1 MLAVCGLFAVV
12 LLFGGLPLFV
22 VCCCFCFVVVLC
34 GCCLLLLF
42 VAIYCSWRCLVDRL
56 CAVVSDCPLLCVWL
70 GSVFGFLA
78 YGVCLLFFFWLL
90 FLRCFGVGFV

>member
-1 MLAVCGLFAVV
+1 MCGLFAVV

-42 VAIYCSWRCLVDRL
+42 VAIYCSWLCLVDRL
-56 CAVVSDCPLLCVWL
+56 CAVVSDCPLLCVVGFCFW
-70 GSVFGFLA
+70 FLA
-78 YGVCLLFFFWLL
+78 YGVCLLIFFWLL